1 MKISDL
7 VINPPRAVRRPART
21 KNQNHQDNYMKKRK
35 QLYIFLIFLLSPVVY
50 CILVLFFGPTMY
62 WMPPVHRD
70 KQVKLEDLL
79 IKAEDL
85 PGQWKFDMDPYFDGD
100 YGNKRL
106 QDDNLIESMINIQ
119 DTEGFTHY
127 VLRYKNKVVAEYHYK
142 VIYKDMYR
150 VFGSDSEFHKVI
162 NVNNIQKLGDRY
174 DVICNEVIGTQE
186 KACDI
191 FIKIDEYIVEINI
204 GINGADISI
213 SDLERK
219 VNYYSQLAYSKF
231 VKAGLVEEK

>member
-1 MKISDL
+1 
-7 VINPPRAVRRPART
+7 
-21 KNQNHQDNYMKKRK
+21 MKKRK
-35 QLYIFLIFLLSPVVY
+35 TLYIFLFLLLSPVVY
-50 CILVLFFGPTMY
+50 CILVLVFGPTMY

-85 PGQWKFDMDPYFDGD
+85 PGQWKFDIDPYFDED

-127 VLRYKNKVVAEYHYK
+127 VLRYRNNEVAEYRYN
-142 VIYKDMYR
+142 VIYKDMYG

-162 NVNNIQKLGDRY
+162 NVGNIQKLGDRN
-174 DVICNEVIGTQE
+174 DVICNEVIGIQE
-186 KACDI
+186 KTCDI
-191 FIKIDEYIVEINI
+191 FFKIDEYVVELHIA
-204 GINGADISI
+204 INGADINI
-213 SDLERK
+213 SDLEMK
-219 VNYYSQLAYSKF
+219 VNYYYQLAYSKF
-231 VKAGLVEEK
+231 VKAGLAVGK